1 MPNHKEWCF
10 WESDFLFST
19 DAQSSQ
25 ERGRGLRSCAS
36 DNIVSAGQQC
46 GGAWPSRGSTVCR
59 LRMNGRRRRSSRDL
73 TSDV

>member
-1 MPNHKEWCF
+1 VPDHKEWYF
-10 WESDFLFST
+10 WESNFLFLT

-25 ERGRGLRSCAS
+25 ERARGLRSCAS

-46 GGAWPSRGSTVCR
+46 GEAWPSRGSTVCR
-59 LRMNGRRRRSSRDL
+59 LRMNGRRLRGSRDL